1 MSEPQTISEA
11 VETSL
16 ARLHALHEVTNCVAA
31 WNDEDALARAD
42 VLDRAAERDGPVG
55 PLHGLPI
62 TVKDWIDVA
71 GLPCTGGYEQ
81 CRDRMPEADATVVAR
96 MRAAGAIVLAKT
108 TVFGGQRALRAGP
121 QPTRSDPF
129 ARRLE
134 QRLGGRGRRR
144 RLSPGARKRLGGEH
158 PPPGRVV
165 RHAGPQAVGRAR
177 ADDRSLPTRRRARRR
192 AHGDRT
198 DRCARV
204 RTLADVLAVIAGPD
218 DRDAGCPPVALGAV
232 DDVEVAALR
241 IGWSLGE
248 ERWTASAATCDAVQ
262 AAVARLAT
270 LGATIVGEVPQYLDE
285 ALDVTKRY
293 WARCH
298 GELPGSDA
306 EQHLVDWDRYRVRML
321 RATDGVDAVVMPVT
335 PSVAPPCTGRAT
347 DADGIFTLPASL
359 TGAPAAVVPVAED
372 AGLPIAVQIVARR
385 WRDDVAL
392 RIAEALEA

>member
-1 MSEPQTISEA
+1 MPTTGHFPR
-11 VETSL
+11 VG
-16 ARLHALHEVTNCVAA
+16 
-31 WNDEDALARAD
+31 
-42 VLDRAAERDGPVG
+42 ERGDGRTVIG
-55 PLHGLPI
+55 PIG
-62 TVKDWIDVA
+62 V
-71 GLPCTGGYEQ
+71 
-81 CRDRMPEADATVVAR
+81 
-96 MRAAGAIVLAKT
+96 
-108 TVFGGQRALRAGP
+108 
-121 QPTRSDPF
+121 
-129 ARRLE
+129 
-134 QRLGGRGRRR
+134 
-144 RLSPGARKRLGGEH
+144 
-158 PPPGRVV
+158 
-165 RHAGPQAVGRAR
+165 
-177 ADDRSLPTRRRARRR
+177 
-192 AHGDRT
+192 
-198 DRCARV
+198 RV

-293 WARCH
+293 WARCR

-321 RATDGVDAVVMPVT
+321 RATDGVDAVVMPAT
-335 PSVAPPCTGRAT
+335 PSVAPVHPS
-347 DADGIFTLPASL
+347 DAPVHRPTTEAAGIFTLPASL

-392 RIAEALEA
+392 RIAEALES